1 MARATDASD
10 VMTIEVRPEF
20 SEALLL
26 IEEQKHLLVLY
37 WMHKLSKQQR
47 HVLQVHPQGDK
58 AKPLHGVF
66 CVHSPMRPNP
76 IGLTRVELLKVEG
89 NVLFVKGLDAFEGS
103 PIIDIKSG

>member
-1 MARATDASD
+1 MARAIDAPD

-26 IEEQKHLLVLY
+26 IEHRKYLLVLY
-37 WMHKLSKQQR
+37 WMHRLSKEQR
-47 HVLQVHPQGDK
+47 QILQVHPQGDK
-58 AKPLHGVF
+58 TKALHGVF